1 MPRRRDHWAW
11 TFEHHIRIWYAYHIA
26 PSDAYSKIYV
36 VNSDIKNV
44 IGVWDPNVLF
54 KRPGPLS
61 KAKNVE
67 NLKGE
72 TLLWKDLKINFK
84 HIECVKVLCK
94 YVTTEF

>member
-1 MPRRRDHWAW
+1 MQYECLLLTGFIDIIE
-11 TFEHHIRIWYAYHIA
+11 TYCQM
-26 PSDAYSKIYV
+26 IYV